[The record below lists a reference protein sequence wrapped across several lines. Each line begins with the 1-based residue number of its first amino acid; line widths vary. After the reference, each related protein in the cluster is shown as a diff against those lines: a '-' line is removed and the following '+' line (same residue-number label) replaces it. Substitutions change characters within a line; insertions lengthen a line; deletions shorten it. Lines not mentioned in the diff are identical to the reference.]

1 MRFGFVVP
9 YADSRDFADLAV
21 LAERHG
27 WHGIFTWESVWGVDA
42 WVSLGAA
49 AMVTERV
56 VLGTLLT
63 PVPRIKPWDLATR
76 VGTVDRLSHGRA
88 VLGAGLGALHEGWT
102 AFEDDTGRR
111 DRAEKLDEALA
122 VYAGLMQ
129 GQPFEYAGQHYRASP
144 TDFLPPDPPVQK
156 PWPPV
161 WVVGAWVVGRQ
172 RQPSLERAARWDG
185 LLPQIIDGTAS
196 EGVAGDPKMST
207 PDRLAE
213 VVGRVR
219 ALRKEA
225 GLPWTGYDVIL
236 EVDSTGEWQQTSPL
250 DPVTWEDAGATWWM
264 ESWWSIPRGPEGL
277 AEVRRRVCN
286 GPPL

>member
-1 MRFGFVVP
+1 MKFGCVVP
-9 YADSRDFADLAV
+9 YADARDFADLAA
-21 LAERHG
+21 LAEAHG
-27 WHGIFTWESVWGVDA
+27 WDGIFTWESVWGVDA

-49 AMVTERV
+49 AMVTNRV
-56 VLGTLLT
+56 VLGTMLT

-76 VGTVDRLSHGRA
+76 VGTVDRLSRGRA

-122 VYAGLMQ
+122 IYAGLMQ
-129 GQPFEYAGQHYRASP
+129 GQPFEYAGRHYRASP
-144 TDFLPPDPPVQK
+144 TAFMPPDPPVQQ

-185 LLPQIIDGTAS
+185 LLPQIIDGHDS
-196 EGVAGDPKMST
+196 DGVAGDPKMST

-219 ALRKEA
+219 SLREEA
-225 GLPWTGYDVIL
+225 GLPWEGYDVIL
-236 EVDSTGEWQQTSPL
+236 EVDSTGEWQQTTPL
-250 DPVTWEDAGATWWM
+250 DPVTWAAAGATWWM
-264 ESWWSIPRGPEGL
+264 ESWWSVPRGPEGL
-277 AEVRRRVCN
+277 TEVRRRLSN
-286 GPPL
+286 GPPR